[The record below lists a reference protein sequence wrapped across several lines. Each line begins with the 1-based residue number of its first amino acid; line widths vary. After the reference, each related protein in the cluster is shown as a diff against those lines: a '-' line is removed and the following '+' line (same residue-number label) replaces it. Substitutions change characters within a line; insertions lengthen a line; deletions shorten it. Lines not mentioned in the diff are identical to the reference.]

1 MGNDRYQQPR
11 KSQNNDG
18 SLFEE
23 PYNKYNR
30 VDSYRDRAGLGKS
43 PVKKAGPKRFIN
55 KFDKKEEG
63 MLSFGE
69 YVNGDY
75 ITGRIHRNKLKRKR

>member
-1 MGNDRYQQPR
+1 MANTYQQPR
-11 KSQNNDG
+11 KSQNSDS

-30 VDSYRDRAGLGKS
+30 VDSYRDRAGYKKS
-43 PVKKAGPKRFIN
+43 PVKKTGPRGFVN

-75 ITGRIHRNKLKRKR
+75 ITGRIHTNKLKKRK